1 MSPKQPNSSAK
12 KPSPKKTTAK
22 KPASKAKRSPAKK
35 TTKPRSAKKN
45 TPKVSLGKRL
55 WRIGWKLAVVGI
67 VVLVA
72 WGVVL
77 DRQIQQRFA
86 GDKWQL
92 PAAVYGR
99 ELQLYPGLRLSR
111 KELQD
116 ELALLNYR
124 KVKRAKRG
132 GEYAV
137 SETKIEVVRRQFE
150 FADGVEPE
158 LPMLLTFSPSRLAK
172 IQHRDSGE
180 EIAQTR
186 LDPVLLERLNVTE
199 QEDRLFVPLNEIPES
214 LKLALILTEDR
225 QFYQHD
231 GVSPMAIA
239 RALVVNLRAGR
250 TVQGGS
256 TITQQLAKNFF
267 LTRDRTL
274 WRKLQEAYMALLID
288 FRYSK
293 DEILESYFNE
303 VYLGQNGSNAVHGI
317 GLASYFYFGRPVTDL
332 SVEQVALLVAII
344 KGPSYYDPWRR
355 EERALNR
362 RDIVLRILAEEGEI
376 SAERYKLAVKQPLGL
391 SKRGSMGYQKTPGFV
406 SLVRREL
413 KQYANDWSSHN
424 GVKVFTTLDPLSQRH
439 AQTAAQSVLE
449 QLDKG
454 NKKQLQTAMVISE
467 RHSGAIRALI
477 GGREKNNHGFNRA
490 LDARRQIGSL
500 VKPFVY
506 LTALEQGHQLGELLD
521 NSPLSVPLDDGTNWQ
536 PNNYDKT
543 FSEPVM
549 LVRAL
554 AESLNVPTVRLGL
567 EVGVDSVVDT
577 LKLAGLQENTRAYPS
592 LLLGS
597 LSLSPFQMAQLYQT
611 LGGDGEYRPLYAV
624 HQVNDGHGNV
634 LYRADSNVERRWSEM
649 SNFLTLYGM
658 SQVTRSGTARSLKWR
673 IPKVDLAGKTG
684 TTNDLRDSW
693 YVGIDQREIVTVWV
707 GRDDNKPAAVTGS
720 SAALPV
726 YAAYLKTSYP
736 QSLRAMQPDQLSWVH
751 FAKSNGHPTSAGCG
765 ETQLLPAPSSQA
777 ELAEGCVQHTATKA
791 KTWLQSIFN

>member
-1 MSPKQPNSSAK
+1 M
-12 KPSPKKTTAK
+12 
-22 KPASKAKRSPAKK
+22 
-35 TTKPRSAKKN
+35 
-45 TPKVSLGKRL
+45 
-55 WRIGWKLAVVGI
+55 
-67 VVLVA
+67 VLIVA

-77 DRQIQQRFA
+77 DSKIQQRFN
-86 GDKWQL
+86 GEKWQL

-99 ELQLYPGLRLSR
+99 ELQLYPGLRLTR

-137 SETKIEVVRRQFE
+137 SKTKIEVVRRQFE

-158 LPMLLTFSPSRLAK
+158 LAMLLTFSPSRLSK

-186 LDPVLLERLNVTE
+186 LDPVLLERLNVAE
-199 QEDRLFVPLNEIPES
+199 QEDRLFVPLSDIPES
-214 LKLALILTEDR
+214 LKQALILTEDR

-239 RALVVNLRAGR
+239 RALVVNVRAGR

-256 TITQQLAKNFF
+256 TLTQQLAKNFF

-288 FRYSK
+288 FRYGK

-317 GLASYFYFGRPVTDL
+317 GLASYFYFGRPVNDL
-332 SVEQVALLVAII
+332 SIEQVALLVAII

-355 EERALNR
+355 EQRALNR
-362 RDIVLRILAEEGEI
+362 RDLVLRILAEEGEI
-376 SAERYKLAVKQPLGL
+376 SAERYQLAVKQPLGL
-391 SKRGSMGYQKTPGFV
+391 SLRGSMGYQRTPGFV

-413 KQYANDWSSHN
+413 QQHAGNWRNYN

-439 AQTAAQSVLE
+439 AQTAAYTVLE

-454 NKKQLQTAMVISE
+454 GKKQLETAMVISE

-477 GGREKNNHGFNRA
+477 GGREKNNQGFNRA

-521 NSPLSVPLDDGTNWQ
+521 NSPLSVPLDDGTKWQ

-543 FSEPVM
+543 FSQPVM

-577 LKLAGLQENTRAYPS
+577 LRKAGLEEDTQPYPA

-597 LSLSPFQMAQLYQT
+597 LSLSPFQVAQLYQT
-611 LGGDGEYRPLYAV
+611 LGGDGEHRPLYAV
-624 HQVNDGHGNV
+624 HQVNDGQGNV
-634 LYRADSNVERRWSEM
+634 LYKADVSAERRWSEM
-649 SNFLTLYGM
+649 SNYLTLYGM
-658 SQVTRSGTARSLKWR
+658 TEVTRSGTARSLKWR

-684 TTNDLRDSW
+684 TTNELRDSW

-720 SAALPV
+720 AAALPV

-736 QSLRAMQPDQLSWVH
+736 QSLRAMQPEQLSWVH
-751 FAKSNGHPTSAGCG
+751 FAQANGRPTSAGCG
-765 ETQLLPAPSSQA
+765 ESSLLPAPRRQA
-777 ELAEGCVQHTATKA
+777 DLAEGCVQQSAKKATS
-791 KTWLQSIFN
+791 WLKSLFN

>member
-1 MSPKQPNSSAK
+1 MSPKVSLSTPKKASAK
-12 KPSPKKTTAK
+12 KPAAK
-22 KPASKAKRSPAKK
+22 KKAANSRTKPKSRARSKAKPSRSQKI
-35 TTKPRSAKKN
+35 
-45 TPKVSLGKRL
+45 SLKKRL
-55 WRIGWKLAVVGI
+55 FSLSWKLA
-67 VVLVA
+67 LVSTLLIAA
-72 WGVVL
+72 WGVLL
-77 DRQIQQRFA
+77 DGKIQQRFS

-124 KVKRAKRG
+124 KVKRAKHG

-137 SETKIEVVRRQFE
+137 SKTKIEVVRRQFD

-158 LPMLLTFSPSRLAK
+158 LPMLLTFGPSRLAK

-199 QEDRLFVPLNEIPES
+199 QEDRLFVPLAEIPDN
-214 LKLALILTEDR
+214 LKQALILTEDR
-225 QFYQHD
+225 HFYQHD
-231 GVSPMAIA
+231 GVSMMAIA
-239 RALVVNLRAGR
+239 RAMLVNLRAGR

-267 LTRDRTL
+267 LTRERTL
-274 WRKLQEAYMALLID
+274 WRKIQEAYMALLID

-293 DEILESYFNE
+293 DEILESYLNE
-303 VYLGQNGSNAVHGI
+303 VYLGQNGSNAVHGV
-317 GLASYFYFGRPVTDL
+317 GLASYFYFGQPVSDL
-332 SVEQVALLVAII
+332 SVEQVALLVAIV
-344 KGPSYYDPWRR
+344 KGPSYYDPWRHTQ
-355 EERALNR
+355 RATER
-362 RDIVLRILAEEGEI
+362 RDLVLRILAEAGTLT
-376 SAERYKLAVKQPLGL
+376 AKHYKQAVQQPLGL

-413 KQYANDWSSHN
+413 QQHASNWRNYN

-439 AQTAAQSVLE
+439 AQSAAQAVLN
-449 QLDKG
+449 QLDKSH
-454 NKKQLQTAMVISE
+454 KKQLQTAMVISE
-467 RHSGAIRALI
+467 RQTGAIRALI
-477 GGREKNNHGFNRA
+477 GSREPNDHGFNRA

-506 LTALEQGHQLGELLD
+506 LTALEQGHQLGELLE
-521 NSPLSVPLDDGTNWQ
+521 NSPLSVRLDDGSTWQ
-536 PNNYDKT
+536 PNNYDKQ

-567 EVGVDSVVDT
+567 ELGVNSVLQT
-577 LKLAGLQENTRAYPS
+577 LQQAGLETKAKPYPA

-597 LSLSPFQMAQLYQT
+597 LSLSPYQLAQLYQT

-624 HQVNDGHGNV
+624 HQVNDGQGHV
-634 LYRADSNVERRWSEM
+634 LYKADSEPQRRWSEM
-649 SNFLTLYGM
+649 ANYQILYAM

-751 FAKSNGHPTSAGCG
+751 FASRDGRPTIAGCG
-765 ETQLLPAPSSQA
+765 ESVLLPAPSSQA
-777 ELAEGCVQHTATKA
+777 ELAKGCIQQTARKA
-791 KTWLQSIFN
+791 KTWLQSLFN

>member
-1 MSPKQPNSSAK
+1 MSPKKPSSAAKKPTSKAAPRKKAGAKPAAKRRASSAK
-12 KPSPKKTTAK
+12 NKS
-22 KPASKAKRSPAKK
+22 
-35 TTKPRSAKKN
+35 SAK
-45 TPKVSLGKRL
+45 SSWSKRL
-55 WRIGWKLAVVGI
+55 WQLSWKLGVV
-67 VVLVA
+67 VMVMLLA
-72 WGVVL
+72 WGVLL
-77 DRQIQQRFA
+77 DSKIQQRFS

-124 KVKRAKRG
+124 KVKRARRG

-137 SETKIEVVRRQFE
+137 SQTRIEVVRRQFE
-150 FADGVEPE
+150 FADGLEPE
-158 LPMLLTFSPSRLAK
+158 LPMLLTFSPSRLTK

-180 EIAQTR
+180 ELAQTR
-186 LDPVLLERLNVTE
+186 LDPVLLERLNVSE
-199 QEDRLFVPLNEIPES
+199 QEDRLFVPLQDIPES
-214 LKLALILTEDR
+214 LKKALILTEDR

-231 GVSPMAIA
+231 GVSPLAIA
-239 RALVVNLRAGR
+239 RALVVNVKAGR

-267 LTRDRTL
+267 LTRERTL

-317 GLASYFYFGRPVTDL
+317 GLASYFYFGRPVSDL
-332 SVEQVALLVAII
+332 SVEQVALLVAVI
-344 KGPSYYDPWRR
+344 KGPSYYDPWRHQQ
-355 EERALNR
+355 RALNR
-362 RDIVLRILAEEGEI
+362 RDLVLRILAEEGEL
-376 SAERYKLAVKQPLGL
+376 SSEAYQLAVQQPLGL
-391 SKRGSMGYQKTPGFV
+391 SERGSMGYQKTPGFV
-406 SLVRREL
+406 SLVKREL
-413 KQYANDWSSHN
+413 RQHASNWREHN

-439 AQTAAQSVLE
+439 AQTAAQSVLAE
-449 QLDKG
+449 LDKG
-454 NKKQLQTAMVISE
+454 AKNQLQTAMVISE
-467 RHSGAIRALI
+467 RYSGAIRALI
-477 GGREKNNHGFNRA
+477 GGREENNQGFNRA
-490 LDARRQIGSL
+490 LDARRPIGSL

-506 LTALEQGHQLGELLD
+506 LSAFEQGHQLGELLE
-521 NSPLSVPLDDGTNWQ
+521 NSPLSVPLDDGSQWQ
-536 PNNYDKT
+536 PQNYDKT
-543 FSEPVM
+543 TGEAVM
-549 LVRAL
+549 LVDAL
-554 AESLNVPTVRLGL
+554 ANSLNIPTVRLGL
-567 EVGVDSVVDT
+567 ALGLDSVVNT
-577 LKLAGLQENTRAYPS
+577 LHKAGLQEQVQAYPS

-624 HQVNDGHGNV
+624 QQVNDAHGQV
-634 LYRADSNVERRWSEM
+634 LYRADLSAERRWSEM
-649 SNFLTLYGM
+649 GNYLTLYAM

-693 YVGIDQREIVTVWV
+693 YVGIDQREIITVWV
-707 GRDDNKPAAVTGS
+707 GRDDNKPAGVTGS

-736 QSLRAMQPDQLSWVH
+736 QSLRPMQPDNLAWVH
-751 FAKSNGHPTSAGCG
+751 FAQASGQPVAVGCG
-765 ETQLLPAPSSQA
+765 ETQLLPAPA
-777 ELAEGCVQHTATKA
+777 EQTKLAKGCVKQAASKA
-791 KTWLQSIFN
+791 KTWLQSLFN